1 MPKPL
6 VQDVARE
13 EIALEQLKSGPVKIH
28 SGQQK
33 KVLPIDQKA
42 RLEELKR
49 RDAALSRQRVAEIE
63 AEMRELRK
71 VREEELQQRRQQR
84 RQQPEIS
91 EEPVKEPVLT
101 SPATKPKWGLFGA
114 GRRIKSAQQKS
125 QPETASRRTGG

>member
-71 VREEELQQRRQQR
+71 VREEELQQRRQQ
-84 RQQPEIS
+84 PEIS